1 MQTRKMTFLHPDEVV
16 AEIKRVP
23 LVYLPIGLL
32 EWHANHLPLGTDALI
47 AEKTAELAA
56 EQTGGL
62 IWPTLYCGT
71 ERERPPQMLRDLG
84 FEDTDQYIVGMDFP
98 ANILPSGYAAE
109 ETLAIMLRDQ
119 LNMMIRMGFCMV
131 VIITGHAATNHT
143 DVLTRL
149 AMEFSAT
156 RPVRV
161 TVVLPYVPEED
172 GRLLVGHA
180 SRIETAAMLAVAP
193 ECVRMD
199 HLPPISEPLKNVDW
213 AIVDYAT
220 FMGEPMPDYTVRPDD
235 DPRLATAEDGWDT
248 LHRGAAAIAAAAIA
262 AYLDKQV

>member
-1 MQTRKMTFLHPDEVV
+1 MYLHPDDVV

-23 LVYLPIGLL
+23 LIYLPIGLL
-32 EWHANHLPLGTDALI
+32 EWHAYHLPLGTDALI
-47 AEKTAELAA
+47 AEKTAELAS

-71 ERERPPQMLRDLG
+71 ERERPPQLLLDLG
-84 FEDTDQYIVGMDFP
+84 FKNADQYIVGMDFP
-98 ANILPSGYAAE
+98 ANTLPSGYAAE

-119 LNMMIRMGFCMV
+119 LNMFIRMGFSMA
-131 VIITGHAATNHT
+131 VIITGHAATNQI
-143 DVLTRL
+143 DVLQRL
-149 AMEFSAT
+149 SLEFTAT
-156 RPVRV
+156 SPLRV

-180 SRIETAAMLAVAP
+180 LRIETAAMLAVAP

-199 HLPPISEPLKNVDW
+199 HLPPPSEPLKNIDW

-235 DPRLATAEDGWDT
+235 DPRLAAAQDGWDM
-248 LHRGAAAIAAAAIA
+248 LHRATAAIVEF
-262 AYLDKQV
+262 LDKQV